1 MPANPFYPG
10 YKPSKSNEVPSNPGY
25 PGYYPGRKTP
35 PRPRPQGKMQPIG
48 SFGSGEALDYYLG
61 SIEKEIE
68 QNIPDK
74 WVRKRLEDDFDKAF
88 DIRVKPPAYV
98 PTEALDDFE
107 TATLPGGGYVTIN
120 ADPRQWKKQGFKKM
134 MKKTLTSWAVSALEF
149 GDYETE
155 ARTVLWK
162 SVIYDESP
170 YAAADIGI
178 DSMVGKSQQ
187 TSERNPFS
195 FVNRG
200 IYVGNDGKVTNAPQ
214 TVGERMSAVDV
225 YEKAGGKLVN
235 FYRNSQSAILR
246 DKSYFD
252 FLDSAIGAVALETN
266 WRYSSLEN
274 EPSEER
280 EIPPDTKSVLLP
292 ETPPDQSSKTP
303 SETPRTTKITG
314 DIDRELG
321 VFTTGAPGK
330 TNSILQ
336 FKQRYDI
343 THGMGDVAS
352 RKLSAVE
359 TLTRNVTAGLN
370 EGNLSESVGTIIG
383 LRSTVSDE
391 LEKLNK
397 LRTGPGNS
405 FCFDSKTNRILEK
418 YANNLTRMDTVLNS
432 DTARRIAAGTLT
444 QAGLSTDMMDLI
456 RELNTSQGIGRILAG
471 IDIDGGDIIA
481 SGLRRQL
488 LIHLEKELENPDSDI
503 HKYIVEN
510 NLNGTVVLNHLQRAS
525 GERQLG
531 IIEEGIFQLEKS
543 GLFEAYGWTPRI
555 MKALSTA
562 PSVLSRKYWVQKGLA
577 YVENFGLTLND
588 KRLKQR
594 GLKWDTN
601 DEVNS
606 LFGNKF
612 SMKIDIGGKS
622 YRVKMWG
629 GEHFAAIGNSQ
640 HAGVIDDWYRWGIFG
655 NPTADTKDKKAIRA
669 EKSRM
674 AAEYLANGKRL
685 IVSSVALDGSKKLIR
700 ENLRIDKE
708 DLANGKIKW
717 TVLVKDKET
726 GAFVSVV
733 SDDFKHLATDL
744 FDGCKTEE
752 DVFNTLQKLM
762 QQQESI
768 AGLKDYFIK
777 NVFSKMG
784 LDEKDQAAWAS
795 LLDGTFGMREKF
807 IDLERRYIG
816 LLDRVSS
823 VITKFQNWALAH
835 SKVLRWAASTVN
847 KIKTKIRSK
856 LLSGIKNIPTSWE
869 AAFSALGT
877 KVESFLSKNAAKL
890 GLKKLGDLAA
900 RKAISTALAS
910 IGATL
915 GNFLGVLL
923 AIAADWLLKKI
934 EKFIKNV
941 IGTTVKFFRGE
952 LDQILAQVEAD
963 LDKKTRKLVIAGLI
977 IFLFFTFIES
987 IIGSMIPILGNIPS
1001 ILRPA
1006 GILTEDPFSD
1016 GIPFALSTFSP
1027 ADHTRKYGTMD
1038 QYYDWNF
1045 YLGADAEGLP
1055 GAGGYVGPLDRGLPG
1070 PGGPINCGDEKTLPE
1085 IVTYTDPIERA
1096 ITSHAYEIAQD
1107 LEPGFWCAFNHSVSI
1122 YPDLWDQS
1130 LYEQDPMM
1138 EYDNNDGSITHS
1150 LFWCTWMV
1158 IKTQQRSYSW
1168 FQDITGTYTMQDWLR
1183 NSSPYNTTYRMVGRQ
1198 DAPISEIRPGSII
1211 FYGHTSGV
1219 FPGTTVSHVGI
1230 VYSKEGQDGIYTIE
1244 SNSGDVSYFLE
1255 TECANN
1261 CAISDARGYQHVLG
1275 FGIPH

>member
-10 YKPSKSNEVPSNPGY
+10 YKPSKPNEVPSNPGY

-35 PRPRPQGKMQPIG
+35 PKPRPTGKMQPIG
-48 SFGSGEALDYYLG
+48 DFGSGQALDYYLG

-74 WVRKRLEDDFDKAF
+74 WVRKRMEDDFDKSF
-88 DIRVKPPAYV
+88 DIRVKAPMYV

-107 TATLPGGGYVTIN
+107 TATLPGGGYVKMN
-120 ADPRQWKKQGFKKM
+120 VDPRKWKKYGFKKM
-134 MKKTLTSWAVSALEF
+134 MQKHLTEWATSALEF
-149 GDYETE
+149 RDYETE

-162 SVIYDESP
+162 RVIYDESP
-170 YAAADIGI
+170 SAAADTGI
-178 DSMVGKSQQ
+178 AGMVGKSQQ
-187 TSERNPFS
+187 TNQFS
-195 FVNRG
+195 FVNKG
-200 IYVGNDGKVTNAPQ
+200 IYVGRDGKVVDAPQ
-214 TVGERMSAVDV
+214 TVGERMSAVDI
-225 YEKAGGKLVN
+225 YEKAGGELVN
-235 FYRNSQSAILR
+235 FYRNSTSAILR
-246 DKSYFD
+246 DRGYD
-252 FLDSAIGAVALETN
+252 AFLDAAIGAVALEAEWKLGIT
-266 WRYSSLEN
+266 SV
-274 EPSEER
+274 
-280 EIPPDTKSVLLP
+280 PPEKAKAV
-292 ETPPDQSSKTP
+292 
-303 SETPRTTKITG
+303 I
-314 DIDRELG
+314 
-321 VFTTGAPGK
+321 
-330 TNSILQ
+330 Q
-336 FKQRYDI
+336 FKQKYD
-343 THGMGDVAS
+343 TAHGIGVVGNAKKS
-352 RKLSAVE
+352 TVE
-359 TLTRNVTAGLN
+359 TLTRNVTTGLN
-370 EGNLSESVGTIIG
+370 ERSLSESIGTITT
-383 LRSTVSDE
+383 LRSSVKSE
-391 LEKLNK
+391 LDKLNK
-397 LRTGPGNS
+397 LRTGPEKS
-405 FCFDSKTNRILEK
+405 FSFDLKTNRILEE
-418 YANNLTRMDTVLNS
+418 YANHLTRLDSILNS
-432 DTARRIAAGTLT
+432 DTARRIVSGTLT
-444 QAGLSTDMMDLI
+444 QGGLTTDMITLI
-456 RELNTSQGIGRILAG
+456 KELNTSNGIGG
-471 IDIDGGDIIA
+471 IITGRDFVGGDPLM
-481 SGLRRQL
+481 SSEQREL
-488 LIHLEKELENPDSDI
+488 LILLSVECQDENSGFNNFV
-503 HKYIVEN
+503 VEN
-510 NLNGTVVLNHLQRAS
+510 QLSGVVVLNHLPRAS
-525 GERQLG
+525 GERVLG
-531 IIEEGIFQLEKS
+531 VAEEVLSQWESS

-555 MKALSTA
+555 MKALYRA

-708 DLANGKIKW
+708 NLANGKIKW

-910 IGATL
+910 IGAAL

-1085 IVTYTDPIERA
+1085 IVTYTDDIERR

-1158 IKTQQRSYSW
+1158 IKTQQQAYDW

-1183 NSSPYNTTYRMVGRQ
+1183 NSSPYNTTYDLVGRQ

-1211 FYGHTSGV
+1211 FYGHTSGD

>member
-10 YKPSKSNEVPSNPGY
+10 YKPGKSNESPSNPGY
-25 PGYYPGRKTP
+25 PGYYPGKKTP
-35 PRPRPQGKMQPIG
+35 PKPRPTGKMQPIG
-48 SFGSGEALDYYLG
+48 DFGSGQALDYYLG

-74 WVRKRLEDDFDKAF
+74 WVRKRMEDDFDKSF
-88 DIRVKPPAYV
+88 DIRVKAPMYV

-107 TATLPGGGYVTIN
+107 TATLPGGGYVKMN
-120 ADPRQWKKQGFKKM
+120 VDPRKWKKYGFKKM
-134 MKKTLTSWAVSALEF
+134 MQKHLTEWATSALEF
-149 GDYETE
+149 SDYETE

-162 SVIYDESP
+162 SVIYSESP
-170 YAAADIGI
+170 SAAANVGMEDV
-178 DSMVGKSQQ
+178 VGKSQQ
-187 TSERNPFS
+187 ANSLS
-195 FVNRG
+195 FANRG
-200 IYVGNDGKVTNAPQ
+200 FYVGSDGKATNAPQ
-214 TVGERMSAVDV
+214 TVGERMSTKDV
-225 YEKAGGKLVN
+225 YEEVGGKLVN
-235 FYRNSQSAILR
+235 FYRNSQTALLR

-252 FLDSAIGAVALETN
+252 FLDSAIGAVALEA
-266 WRYSSLEN
+266 E
-274 EPSEER
+274 
-280 EIPPDTKSVLLP
+280 
-292 ETPPDQSSKTP
+292 
-303 SETPRTTKITG
+303 
-314 DIDRELG
+314 
-321 VFTTGAPGK
+321 
-330 TNSILQ
+330 SILDTTDLPPEKAKAVMRY
-336 FKQRYDI
+336 KQKYDAA
-343 THGMGDVAS
+343 HGIGVVGNAKKS
-352 RKLSAVE
+352 TVE
-359 TLTRNVTAGLN
+359 TLTRNVTTGLN
-370 EGNLSESVGTIIG
+370 EGNLDETIRSITA
-383 LRSTVSDE
+383 LRSSVAKE
-391 LEKLNK
+391 LANLNN

-405 FCFDSKTNRILEK
+405 FGFDSKTNSLLEE
-418 YANNLTRMDTVLNS
+418 AADNLTRMNTALNS
-432 DTARRIAAGTLT
+432 DATRRIISGTLK
-444 QAGLSTDMMDLI
+444 QGGLTTDMVTLT
-456 RELNTSQGIGRILAG
+456 RELNSLQGTGGILKGR
-471 IDIDGGDIIA
+471 DIVGGDVFMPGVQA
-481 SGLRRQL
+481 QL
-488 LIHLEKELENPDSDI
+488 LASCANDLQNTDSAI
-503 HKYIVEN
+503 NQVVVEN
-510 NLNGTVVLNHLQRAS
+510 NLNGQVVLNHLARAS
-525 GERQLG
+525 GERVLG
-531 IIEEGIFQLEKS
+531 VAEEILSQWESS

-612 SMKIDIGGKS
+612 SMNVEIGGKK

-629 GEHFAAIGNSQ
+629 GEHFSAIGNSQ

-655 NPTADTKDKKAIRA
+655 NPTADPKDKKAIRA

-708 DLANGKIKW
+708 NLANGKIKW

-910 IGATL
+910 IGAAL

-1085 IVTYTDPIERA
+1085 IVTYTDDIERR

-1158 IKTQQRSYSW
+1158 IKTQQQAYDW
-1168 FQDITGTYTMQDWLR
+1168 FQDITGTWTMQDWLR
-1183 NSSPYNTTYRMVGRQ
+1183 NRSPYNTTYDLVGRQ

-1211 FYGHTSGV
+1211 FYGHTSGD
-1219 FPGTTVSHVGI
+1219 FPGATVSHVGI